1 MVGSTNSVKRS
12 LCSFNND
19 RIVIMLECLN
29 ALKKMSCNHMHVLV
43 GHINL
48 ANPHLESVIRWNFM
62 KVLFLLQHG
71 VLASQ

>member
-1 MVGSTNSVKRS
+1 M
-12 LCSFNND
+12 F
-19 RIVIMLECLN
+19 ECF
-29 ALKKMSCNHMHVLV
+29 KKMSCNHMHVLV

-48 ANPHLESVIRWNFM
+48 AKPHLESVIRWNFV